1 MTRITWSRERQQ
13 SLLGQLSGFWK
24 GDIWDMRAIPLPTR
38 FSAKTKQRRLRFVC
52 KSATINGELK
62 YACWKKFSDGDW
74 RNTQELSRVHRM
86 VKWLNS
92 LDALPASLISRG
104 LDEWRG
110 LYTTYLR
117 QRGMYHLGTTS
128 RMDREQHPR
137 VTSRDS
143 HYISTLRQLYSILES
158 AYDDRPE
165 HEKDVWNLQRM
176 AVPIS
181 LSLSNVTLSFHRI
194 RQPWLRKP
202 VKAYIRYCLTICAE
216 GTCRTRLQSL
226 TCFSEFL
233 MQERPKGTA
242 KAITRKLLLEYL
254 SYLPARVCVSVRKS
268 HLLNL
273 RNFLETAARERW
285 LPIAPE
291 RMIFDDEIP
300 RPPKAQPRYL
310 PAAVLD
316 QLNSHLG
323 SLKAPW
329 MQMILILQE
338 CGMRISELL
347 QLPLD
352 CLTQDARGTFYL
364 RFMQGKMKREHTIP
378 VSQEIARLIR
388 EQQQVV
394 RATER
399 STALLFPNAKGGVS
413 KQQSFAQQINRLAY
427 DHQIRDVTGRL
438 FRFQSHQFRHT
449 VGTRMINL
457 GVPHHFI
464 QRYLGHL
471 GPEMTNRYAHIHDST
486 MREKLSEYLQ
496 GTLVD
501 VTGKAVPEGP
511 LDTSDLRWFTRNV
524 MAQALP
530 NGYCAIPVVAGPCPH
545 PNACLSCAHFRTD
558 ASFLDV
564 HKAELR
570 DTERVITKA
579 NANGWTRQIEMN
591 ERKRNN
597 LVNIVTSLERE
608 RTHD

>member
-1 MTRITWSRERQQ
+1 
-13 SLLGQLSGFWK
+13 LLGQLSGFWK

-117 QRGMYHLGTTS
+117 QCGMYHLGTTS
-128 RMDREQHPR
+128 RMNREQRPC
-137 VTSRDS
+137 VTARDS

-165 HEKDVWNLQRM
+165 HEKDVWDLQRM

-378 VSQEIARLIR
+378 VSQEIARLIQ

-427 DHQIRDVTGRL
+427 DHQVRDATGKL

-564 HKAELR
+564 HKAEPR

>member
-128 RMDREQHPR
+128 RMNREQHPC
-137 VTSRDS
+137 VTARDS

-165 HEKDVWNLQRM
+165 HEKDVWDLQRM

-233 MQERPKGTA
+233 MQERPRGTA

-378 VSQEIARLIR
+378 VSQEIARLIQ

-427 DHQIRDVTGRL
+427 DHQVRDATGKL

-591 ERKRNN
+591 ERKRVN
-597 LVNIVTSLERE
+597 LVNIVTSLEKA
-608 RTHD
+608 HA

>member
-1 MTRITWSRERQQ
+1 
-13 SLLGQLSGFWK
+13 LLGQLSGFWK

-128 RMDREQHPR
+128 RMNREQHPC
-137 VTSRDS
+137 VTARDS
-143 HYISTLRQLYSILES
+143 HYISTLRQLYSIMES

-165 HEKDVWNLQRM
+165 HEKDVWDLQRM

-378 VSQEIARLIR
+378 VSQEIARLIQ

-427 DHQIRDVTGRL
+427 DHQVRDATGKL

-591 ERKRNN
+591 ERKRVN
-597 LVNIVTSLERE
+597 LVNIVTSLEKA
-608 RTHD
+608 HA

>member
-128 RMDREQHPR
+128 RMNREQHPC
-137 VTSRDS
+137 VTARDS
-143 HYISTLRQLYSILES
+143 HYISTLRQLYSIMES

-165 HEKDVWNLQRM
+165 HEKDVWDLQRM

-378 VSQEIARLIR
+378 VSQEIARLIQ

-427 DHQIRDVTGRL
+427 DHQVRDATGKL

-597 LVNIVTSLERE
+597 LVNIVTSLERAN
-608 RTHD
+608 HD

>member
-128 RMDREQHPR
+128 RMNREQHPC
-137 VTSRDS
+137 VTARDS

-165 HEKDVWNLQRM
+165 HEKDVWDLQRM

-364 RFMQGKMKREHTIP
+364 RFVQGKMKREHTIP
-378 VSQEIARLIR
+378 VSQEIARLIQ

-427 DHQIRDVTGRL
+427 DHQVRDATGKL

-579 NANGWTRQIEMN
+579 SANGWTRQIEMN

-597 LVNIVTSLERE
+597 LVNIVTSLERAN
-608 RTHD
+608 HD

>member
-117 QRGMYHLGTTS
+117 QCGMYHLGTTS
-128 RMDREQHPR
+128 RMNREQRPC
-137 VTSRDS
+137 VTARDS

-165 HEKDVWNLQRM
+165 HEKDVWDLQRM
-176 AVPIS
+176 AVPVS

-378 VSQEIARLIR
+378 VSQEIARLIQ

-427 DHQIRDVTGRL
+427 DHQVRDATGKL

-564 HKAELR
+564 HKAEPR

>member
-1 MTRITWSRERQQ
+1 
-13 SLLGQLSGFWK
+13 LLGQLSGFWK

-128 RMDREQHPR
+128 RMNREQHPC
-137 VTSRDS
+137 VTARDS

-165 HEKDVWNLQRM
+165 HEKDVWDLQRM

-378 VSQEIARLIR
+378 VSQEIARLIQ

-427 DHQIRDVTGRL
+427 DHQVRDATGKL

-591 ERKRNN
+591 ERKRVN
-597 LVNIVTSLERE
+597 LVNIVTSLEKA
-608 RTHD
+608 HA

>member
-1 MTRITWSRERQQ
+1 
-13 SLLGQLSGFWK
+13 LLGQLSGFWK

-128 RMDREQHPR
+128 RMNREQHPC
-137 VTSRDS
+137 VTARDS
-143 HYISTLRQLYSILES
+143 HYISTLRQLYSIMES

-165 HEKDVWNLQRM
+165 HEKDVWDLQRM

-378 VSQEIARLIR
+378 VSQEIARLIQ

-427 DHQIRDVTGRL
+427 DHQVRDATGKL

-597 LVNIVTSLERE
+597 LVNIVTSLERAN
-608 RTHD
+608 HD

>member
-1 MTRITWSRERQQ
+1 VTKITWSRERQQ

-24 GDIWDMRAIPLPTR
+24 GDTWDMRTSPLQTR
-38 FSAKTKQRRLRFVC
+38 LSEKTKQRHLRFGC
-52 KSATINGELK
+52 KSATTNGELK

-74 RNTQELSRVHRM
+74 RNTQELGRVHRM

-92 LDALPASLISRG
+92 LAPLPASLMIRPFA
-104 LDEWRG
+104 EWRAR
-110 LYTTYLR
+110 YTTYLK
-117 QRGMYHLGTTS
+117 QRGMYRQGTTF
-128 RMDREQHPR
+128 RMDREQRPC

-143 HYISTLRQLYSILES
+143 HYISTLRQVYSTLES

-165 HEKDVWNLQRM
+165 YEKDVWNLQRM
-176 AVPIS
+176 AIPIS

-194 RQPWLRKP
+194 RQPWLRTS
-202 VKAYIRYCLTICAE
+202 VKAYIRYCLPIYAE

-233 MQERPKGTA
+233 MQQRPGVTA
-242 KAITRKLLLEYL
+242 KTITRKLLLEYL
-254 SYLPARVCVSVRKS
+254 SYLPTRVCVSVRKS

-285 LPIAPE
+285 LPIAAE
-291 RMIFDDEIP
+291 RMIFDEEIP
-300 RPPKAQPRYL
+300 RPPKAQPRYI

-323 SLKAPW
+323 NLKAPW
-329 MQMILILQE
+329 MQMIFILQE

-364 RFMQGKMKREHTIP
+364 RYLQGKMKREHTIP
-378 VSQEIARLIR
+378 VSQEIARVVQ

-394 RATER
+394 RAAGNAT
-399 STALLFPNAKGGVS
+399 SLLFPSSKGGVI
-413 KQQSFAQQINRLAY
+413 KQKSFAQRVNRLAY
-427 DHQIRDVTGRL
+427 DHQICDASGKL

-471 GPEMTNRYAHIHDST
+471 GPEMTSRYAHIHDAT

-501 VTGKAVPEGP
+501 VTGKVVPEDGP
-511 LDTSDLRWFTRNV
+511 LDTGDLRWFTRNV
-524 MAQALP
+524 LAQALT

-545 PNACLSCAHFRTD
+545 PNACLNCAHFRTD
-558 ASFLDV
+558 TSFLDV

-570 DTERVITKA
+570 ETARVIAKA
-579 NANGWTRQIEMN
+579 NENGWTRQVEMN
-591 ERKRNN
+591 EQKRNN
-597 LVNIVTSLERE
+597 LVNIITSLER
-608 RTHD
+608 THA

>member
-1 MTRITWSRERQQ
+1 
-13 SLLGQLSGFWK
+13 LLGQLSGFWK

-117 QRGMYHLGTTS
+117 QCGMYHLGTTS
-128 RMDREQHPR
+128 RMNREQRPC
-137 VTSRDS
+137 VTARDS

-165 HEKDVWNLQRM
+165 HEKDVWDLQRM

-378 VSQEIARLIR
+378 VSQEIARLIQ

-413 KQQSFAQQINRLAY
+413 KQQSFAQRINRLAY
-427 DHQIRDVTGRL
+427 DHRVRDATGKL

>member
-128 RMDREQHPR
+128 RMNREQHPC
-137 VTSRDS
+137 VTARDS

-165 HEKDVWNLQRM
+165 HEKDVWDLQRM

-378 VSQEIARLIR
+378 VSQEIARLIQ

-427 DHQIRDVTGRL
+427 DHQVRDATGKL

-570 DTERVITKA
+570 DTERVIKKA

-597 LVNIVTSLERE
+597 LVNIVTSLERAN
-608 RTHD
+608 HD

>member
-1 MTRITWSRERQQ
+1 
-13 SLLGQLSGFWK
+13 LLGQLSGFWK

-117 QRGMYHLGTTS
+117 QCGMYHLGTTS
-128 RMDREQHPR
+128 RMNREQRPC
-137 VTSRDS
+137 VTARDS

-165 HEKDVWNLQRM
+165 HEKDVWDLQRM
-176 AVPIS
+176 AVPVS

-378 VSQEIARLIR
+378 VSQEIARLIQ

-427 DHQIRDVTGRL
+427 DHQVRDATGKL

-564 HKAELR
+564 HKAEPR

>member
-128 RMDREQHPR
+128 RMNREQHPC
-137 VTSRDS
+137 VTARDS

-165 HEKDVWNLQRM
+165 HEKDVWDLQRM

-378 VSQEIARLIR
+378 VSQEIARLIQ

-427 DHQIRDVTGRL
+427 DHQVRDATGKL

-597 LVNIVTSLERE
+597 LVNIVTSLERAN
-608 RTHD
+608 HD

>member
-128 RMDREQHPR
+128 RMNREQHPC

-165 HEKDVWNLQRM
+165 HEKDVWDLQRM

-364 RFMQGKMKREHTIP
+364 RFVQGKMKREHTIP
-378 VSQEIARLIR
+378 VSQEIARLIQ

-427 DHQIRDVTGRL
+427 DHQVRDATGKL

-597 LVNIVTSLERE
+597 LVNIVTSLERAN
-608 RTHD
+608 HD

>member
-1 MTRITWSRERQQ
+1 MTRITWSRERQR
-13 SLLGQLSGFWK
+13 SLLAQLSGFWK
-24 GDIWDMRAIPLPTR
+24 EDIWDMRTSPLQTR
-38 FSAKTKQRRLRFVC
+38 LSAKTTQRRLRFGC

-74 RNTQELSRVHRM
+74 RNTQELGRVHRM

-92 LDALPASLISRG
+92 LDPLPASLMIRPFT
-104 LDEWRG
+104 EWRAR
-110 LYTTYLR
+110 YTTYLK
-117 QRGMYHLGTTS
+117 QRGMYRQGTTF
-128 RMDREQHPR
+128 RMDREQRPC

-143 HYISTLRQLYSILES
+143 HYISTLRQVHSILEN

-176 AVPIS
+176 AIPIS

-194 RQPWLRKP
+194 RQPWLRKT
-202 VKAYIRYCLTICAE
+202 VKAYIRYCLPIYAE

-233 MQERPKGTA
+233 VQERPRGNA
-242 KAITRKLLLEYL
+242 KAITRKLLIEYL
-254 SYLPARVCVSVRKS
+254 SYLPTRVCVSVRKS

-285 LPIAPE
+285 LPIAAE
-291 RMIFDDEIP
+291 RMIFDEEIP
-300 RPPKAQPRYL
+300 RPPKAQPRYI
-310 PAAVLD
+310 PAAILD

-323 SLKAPW
+323 NLKTPW
-329 MQMILILQE
+329 MQMIFILQE
-338 CGMRISELL
+338 CGMRIGELL

-378 VSQEIARLIR
+378 VSQEIARVVQ

-394 RATER
+394 RATGR
-399 STALLFPNAKGGVS
+399 STTLLFPNSKGGVS
-413 KQQSFAQQINRLAY
+413 KQQSFAQRINRLAY
-427 DHQIRDVTGRL
+427 DHQIRDANGKL

-471 GPEMTNRYAHIHDST
+471 GPEMTNRYAHIHDAT

-501 VTGKAVPEGP
+501 VTGKVVPEEGP
-511 LDTSDLRWFTRNV
+511 LDTGDLRWFTRNV
-524 MAQALP
+524 LAQALP

-545 PNACLSCAHFRTD
+545 PNACLNCAYFRTD

-597 LVNIVTSLERE
+597 LINIVTSLER
-608 RTHD
+608 THA

>member
-165 HEKDVWNLQRM
+165 HEKDVWDLQRM

-181 LSLSNVTLSFHRI
+181 LSLSNITLSFHRI
-194 RQPWLRKP
+194 RQPWLRKT

-399 STALLFPNAKGGVS
+399 STVLLFPNAKGGVS

-427 DHQIRDVTGRL
+427 DHQVRDATGKL

-591 ERKRNN
+591 ERKRKN
-597 LVNIVTSLERE
+597 LVNIVTSLERS
-608 RTHD
+608 HA

>member
-128 RMDREQHPR
+128 RMNREQHPC
-137 VTSRDS
+137 VTARDS

-165 HEKDVWNLQRM
+165 HEKDVWDLQRM

-181 LSLSNVTLSFHRI
+181 LSLSNVILSFHRI

-364 RFMQGKMKREHTIP
+364 RFVQGKMKREHTIP
-378 VSQEIARLIR
+378 VSQEIARLIQ

-427 DHQIRDVTGRL
+427 DHQVRDATGKL

-597 LVNIVTSLERE
+597 LVNIVTSLERAN
-608 RTHD
+608 HD